1 MGSSSKQAT
10 TTQQTDPY
18 APAQP
23 FLQQSLNLAGDAAA
37 NTYNGTGVAPLDA
50 LVTQGQNQAIA
61 NANTGALGNLG
72 TQEIGNVG
80 QIMANGGLSQQQSDA
95 ASGIGSALTG
105 FNSAMG
111 SAQGALN
118 PYVSGQYLNQPNPY
132 LQKAVDTSMQDA
144 ANGINRQFSA
154 AGRYGSGANTQV
166 LADRL
171 GNIANTAY
179 MNDYNQQQQ
188 NQLNAVNSLGSLAG
202 AGLNGNLSG
211 LGAIGNI
218 GQQGYQNTL
227 AGAQAATPLSQA
239 QNTDANTLASIG
251 SQNMAYQQQLI
262 DAANQ
267 NPWLKA
273 GNLAQISGGIAGLGG
288 TQSGT
293 STATQQND
301 PLSTI
306 FGGLLAGAG
315 VLGNAKSAGFKLF

>member
-1 MGSSSKQAT
+1 
-10 TTQQTDPY
+10 
-18 APAQP
+18 
-23 FLQQSLNLAGDAAA
+23 
-37 NTYNGTGVAPLDA
+37 
-50 LVTQGQNQAIA
+50 
-61 NANTGALGNLG
+61 
-72 TQEIGNVG
+72 
-80 QIMANGGLSQQQSDA
+80 
-95 ASGIGSALTG
+95 
-105 FNSAMG
+105 MG

-132 LQKAVDTSMQDA
+132 LKQAVDTSMQDA

-166 LADRL
+166 LTDRL

-227 AGAQAATPLSQA
+227 AGAQAAPALGTA
-239 QNTDANTLASIG
+239 QNADANTLAQIG

-288 TQSGT
+288 TQNGT
-293 STATQQND
+293 STTTQQND
-301 PLSTI
+301 PISTLVGGAAAGIGALKNLGGMSGLASLFTLSDERAKEDI
-306 FGGLLAGAG
+306 SKIGKLDNGLNVYSYRYKGDDRPQIGMMAQEVEKVIPEA
-315 VLGNAKSAGFKLF
+315 VAEHPSGFKMVNYGLASLKPKGAK